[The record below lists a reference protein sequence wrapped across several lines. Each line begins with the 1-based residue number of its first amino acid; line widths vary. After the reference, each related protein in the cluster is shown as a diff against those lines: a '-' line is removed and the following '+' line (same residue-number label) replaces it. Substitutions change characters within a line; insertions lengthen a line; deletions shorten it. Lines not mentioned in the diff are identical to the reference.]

1 MKKIKDERLILKNL
15 KHIRLAHIVQT
26 IGIISILVYEGVTK
40 GIDAVYLTPLW
51 WVFRLTITV
60 MLFSTIS
67 MSIEH
72 DEKDRSPR
80 KFLAGWSVFGLILAL
95 GVIIIGKD
103 QVGIMK
109 ALLAGLVSFIVAML
123 PGGYIYYLM
132 KRKKELIDDDVER
145 E

>member
-1 MKKIKDERLILKNL
+1 MKKIKDERLIIKNL
-15 KHIRLAHIVQT
+15 KHIRLAHIIQT

-72 DEKDRSPR
+72 DEKARSPK
-80 KFLAGWSVFGLILAL
+80 KFLTGWIIFGLILSL

-109 ALLAGLVSFIVAML
+109 ALLAGLVSFIVSMI
-123 PGGYIYYLM
+123 PGGYIYYLL
-132 KRKKELIDDDVER
+132 KRKKELIDADSEL
-145 E
+145 